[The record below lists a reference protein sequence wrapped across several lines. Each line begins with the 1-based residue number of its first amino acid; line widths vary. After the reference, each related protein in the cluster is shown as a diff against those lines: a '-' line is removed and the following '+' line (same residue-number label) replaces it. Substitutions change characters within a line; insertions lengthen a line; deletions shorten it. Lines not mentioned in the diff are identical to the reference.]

1 MLLCEDRQNKS
12 LKGMR
17 VYGMFQG
24 VQNRSRK
31 GRFLHH
37 EFAME
42 NMENGYNLK
51 VK

>member
-1 MLLCEDRQNKS
+1 
-12 LKGMR
+12 MR
-17 VYGMFQG
+17 VYGIFQG

-31 GRFLHH
+31 RRFLHH

-42 NMENGYNLK
+42 KMENGYILK